1 MVASSISITGM
12 SSLIGYTR
20 LHVAHLSAAPLWTGV
35 TGVLQL
41 GHARIS
47 SSSGSTA
54 MRGLYATFM
63 LLWKNWRDE
72 ARSPRRGARHDD
84 LARSGPNAG
93 TAAAGGI
100 DHRQNG

>member
-35 TGVLQL
+35 TGVLQF

-54 MRGLYATFM
+54 MQGLYDTYMF
-63 LLWKNWRDE
+63 LWKNWRNE
-72 ARSPRRGARHDD
+72 ARSPRRGARHDAF
-84 LARSGPNAG
+84 ARSGSDTG
-93 TAAAGGI
+93 TAAAGGAG
-100 DHRQNG
+100 HR